1 VTSAEAQALGD
12 VRGYALA
19 NRIEYAPHARLRM
32 RERHVSREDVRS
44 ALVTAMSC
52 QAEPDERWKVPGV
65 DTFGDDL
72 AVIVVI
78 EDGVVV
84 VTLF

>member
-1 VTSAEAQALGD
+1 MTQAEAQALAD

-19 NRIEYAPHARLRM
+19 NRIEYGPHAWQRM
-32 RERHVSREDVRS
+32 RERGVFREDVRN
-44 ALVTAMSC
+44 ALTTAQSC
-52 QAEPDERWKVPGV
+52 QAEPDDRWKVPGV
-65 DTFGDDL
+65 DTAGDDL
-72 AVIVVI
+72 TVIVVL